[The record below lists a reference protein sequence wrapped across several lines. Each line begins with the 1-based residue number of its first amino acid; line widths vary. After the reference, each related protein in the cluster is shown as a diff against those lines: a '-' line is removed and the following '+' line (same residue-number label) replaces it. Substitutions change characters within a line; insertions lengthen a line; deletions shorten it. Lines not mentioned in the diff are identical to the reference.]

1 MKKQVKVCVL
11 AGMLLVGMVFPSM
24 VIASEWRAKAVSEI
38 EIVDGQKEYT
48 LKWGDTLWA
57 IGQKINIRYER
68 LAEINGIDLSAG
80 EEYRLPVGRTISIDG
95 NVVTVKEKD
104 GSVYSKS
111 VITPEQKI
119 DETKEVGEPVAEQ
132 PAVPEVSEKPSD
144 PKTED
149 LSAYPHAV
157 AVNTLSDPM
166 TFKFNGANVPDTVR
180 LNFSEGTAT
189 IGMLGYTG
197 QPAVIEPESEP
208 VLIETVFSM
217 SVSNVETRTI
227 RIFSAGDNS
236 VRSVQAN
243 TIVTLTGILSN
254 PDNRDYGWSEG
265 AKDMYL
271 IVNQAGTV
279 SLITPNYA
287 GNVMEDQSDVMI
299 EVLP

>member
-1 MKKQVKVCVL
+1 MKKQVKGCIL
-11 AGMLLVGMVFPSM
+11 AGMLFVGMVFPTM
-24 VIASEWRAKAVSEI
+24 VIASEWRAKEVSEI

-119 DETKEVGEPVAEQ
+119 DETKEVGEPVEEQ
-132 PAVPEVSEKPSD
+132 PVSPEVKEQPSV

-149 LSAYPHAV
+149 LSAYPYAV
-157 AVNTLSDPM
+157 DVNTLSSPM

-180 LNFSEGTAT
+180 LNFNEGTAT
-189 IGMLGYTG
+189 IGLQGYPG
-197 QPAVIEPESEP
+197 HPAVEPDSEP
-208 VLIETVFSM
+208 VFIETVFSM
-217 SVSNVETRTI
+217 SVSNVETKTI
-227 RIFSAGDNS
+227 RVFSAGDSS

-243 TIVTLTGILSN
+243 TMITLTGILSN
-254 PDNRDYGWSEG
+254 PDDRDYGWSEG
-265 AKDMYL
+265 QRNFYL
-271 IVNQAGTV
+271 ILNQSGTV

-287 GNVMEDQSDVMI
+287 GNVTEEQYDVMI